1 MQGQKTPPN
10 SRRRKSLFPSQK
22 GARNPAKRRSR
33 TERPRSENSRLY
45 RQLTPAYELFFPLL
59 IKKRIASAIKSLELG
74 PGESVLEVGIGT
86 GTSLGAY
93 PAHSRV
99 TGIDL
104 NEEMLMVARRKIA
117 ERGWNNYELIPG
129 NAESLDFPDASFD
142 CVTAFHVVSVV
153 SDPGR
158 MMREIARVVKPGGR
172 VLIINHFRSRNVW
185 IANVIDRADPVTR
198 HLGWRT
204 DLECDSILNELPFE
218 MVKKYKT
225 SPWSLF
231 TVVKA
236 TRTNDAQT
244 VPS

>member
-1 MQGQKTPPN
+1 MQGQKTP
-10 SRRRKSLFPSQK
+10 SKRRRNKPLFPSPK
-22 GARNPAKRRSR
+22 GNRKSEKRRIR

-45 RQLTPAYELFFPLL
+45 RQLTPAYELFFPMLV
-59 IKKRIASAIKSLELG
+59 KKRIASAIQSLQLG
-74 PGESVLEVGIGT
+74 AGDKVLEVGIGT

-93 PAHSRV
+93 PAHASV

-104 NEEMLMVARRKIA
+104 NEEMLAVARRKIA
-117 ERGWNNYELIPG
+117 DRGWTNYELTPG
-129 NAESLDFPDASFD
+129 NAERLDFPDASFD

-153 SDPGR
+153 SDPVR
-158 MMREIARVVKPGGR
+158 MMREIARVVKPGGK

-204 DLECDSILNELPFE
+204 DLECDAILRELPFE
-218 MVKKYKT
+218 MVKRYKT

-236 TRTNDAQT
+236 TRIMDQQT
-244 VPS
+244 TVS

>member
-10 SRRRKSLFPSQK
+10 RRRTKPLFPSQK
-22 GARNPAKRRSR
+22 VAGKPRTRRKP

-45 RQLTPAYELFFPLL
+45 RQLTPAYDLFFPLL
-59 IKKRIASAIKSLELG
+59 VKKRIASAIKSLDLG
-74 PGESVLEVGIGT
+74 PGDSVLEVGIGT

-93 PAHSRV
+93 PSQCSV

-104 NEEMLMVARRKIA
+104 NEEMLAVARRKIA
-117 ERGWNNYELIPG
+117 ERGWTNYELTPG
-129 NAESLDFPDASFD
+129 NAETLDFPDASFD

-158 MMREIARVVKPGGR
+158 MMREIARVVKPGGK

-204 DLECDSILNELPFE
+204 NLECDSILNELPFE
-218 MVKKYKT
+218 LVKRYKT

-236 TRTNDAQT
+236 TRAMDAQT
-244 VPS
+244 VSS